1 MKIFQKKDIQMFKK
15 VFESEVLFTGYY
27 GQLNTGDDA
36 FVVVAD
42 WGARKYWNKT
52 NNRFLA
58 IKKNLPEVS
67 GVNGYPFSLPRT
79 YSSQSKLLIS
89 NTNYLISAGGST
101 IHSAFQKNNIKQ
113 LALNE
118 KRNGSSIKIGGIGVS
133 IGPFKTSR
141 DEKAVIEYLKNI
153 DFLAVRDQRSY
164 DFVEQLNLPYKPI
177 NSFDLAALLPEI
189 YRNKEKVTMR
199 NSIKTIGVSVCPVES
214 IIGGS
219 IEKEEQRNK
228 KTIELLKLLESKE
241 NIHFKFFIINGSNKV
256 GDLKLTKEIIAK
268 TQPKSYEVVG
278 YNRNTNY
285 IWDEISKCD
294 FVISTRLH
302 AAIFACFSNT
312 PFILNEYH
320 IKCSD
325 FLNDVG
331 YNMDYRL
338 YDNDYDVVEKVNMI
352 MEVLGQSSN
361 YILPS
366 NIQSMIKK
374 SKLNFLGIDI

>member
-1 MKIFQKKDIQMFKK
+1 MFKK

-36 FVVVAD
+36 FVVVAN

-52 NNRFLA
+52 NNKFLA
-58 IKKNLPEVS
+58 IKKNLPEMS
-67 GVNGYPFSLPRT
+67 GINGYPFSFPRT

-101 IHSAFQKNNIKQ
+101 IHSSLQKNNIKQ

-118 KRNGSSIKIGGIGVS
+118 KRIGAKIKIGGIGVS
-133 IGPFKTSR
+133 IGPFKTSQ

-189 YRNKEKVTMR
+189 YGNNEKRTIK

-214 IIGGS
+214 IIGAS

-228 KTIELLKLLESKE
+228 RTVELLKLLDSKE
-241 NIHFKFFIINGSNKV
+241 DIHFKFFIINGNSKV
-256 GDLKLTKEIIAK
+256 GDLNLSKEIIAK
-268 TQPKSYEVVG
+268 VQPKSYEIVE
-278 YNRNTNY
+278 YSKDTNY
-285 IWDEISKCD
+285 IWSEISKCD

-302 AAIFACFSNT
+302 AAIFAFFSNT
-312 PFILNEYH
+312 LFMLNDYY

-325 FLNDVG
+325 FLDDVG
-331 YNMDYRL
+331 HNVDYRL
-338 YDNDYDVVEKVNMI
+338 YNNDYDIVNKVNTI
-352 MEVLGQSSN
+352 IDVLSQDSN
-361 YILPS
+361 YIFPS
-366 NIQSMIKK
+366 NIKNMVKK
-374 SKLNFLGIDI
+374 SELNFIGIDI

>member
-1 MKIFQKKDIQMFKK
+1 MFNK
-15 VFESEVLFTGYY
+15 VFESEMLFTGYY

-42 WGARKYWNKT
+42 WGARKYWHKT

-58 IKKNLPEVS
+58 IKKNLPEIS
-67 GVNGYPFSLPRT
+67 GVNGYPFSFPRT
-79 YSSQSKLLIS
+79 YSSQNKLLIS

-101 IHSAFQKNNIKQ
+101 IHSALQKNNIKQ

-118 KRNGSSIKIGGIGVS
+118 KRNGSKIKIGGIGVS

-164 DFVEQLNLPYKPI
+164 DFVKQLNLPYKPI

-189 YRNKEKVTMR
+189 YGNNEKTIMK
-199 NSIKTIGVSVCPVES
+199 NSMKTIGISVCPVES
-214 IIGGS
+214 ITGAN
-219 IEKEEQRNK
+219 IEKEKERNN
-228 KTIELLKLLESKE
+228 KTVELIKLLDLKE
-241 NIHFKFFIINGSNKV
+241 DIHFKFFIINGSNKV
-256 GDLKLTKEIIAK
+256 GDLNLTRETISKV
-268 TQPKSYEVVG
+268 QPKSYEIIE
-278 YNRNTNY
+278 YSKNTYY
-285 IWDEISKCD
+285 IWSEISKCD

-312 PFILNEYH
+312 PFMLNEYH

-325 FLNDVG
+325 FLDDVG
-331 YNMDYRL
+331 HNIDYRL
-338 YDNDYDVVEKVNMI
+338 YDNDYDIFRKVNTI
-352 MEVLGQSSN
+352 LDVLSQNSS
-361 YILPS
+361 YIFPS
-366 NIQSMIKK
+366 NIQDMVKK
-374 SKLNFLGIDI
+374 SELNFIGIDI

>member
-1 MKIFQKKDIQMFKK
+1 MFKK

-36 FVVVAD
+36 FVVVAN

-52 NNRFLA
+52 NNKFLA
-58 IKKNLPEVS
+58 IKKNLPEMS
-67 GVNGYPFSLPRT
+67 GINGYPFSFPRT

-101 IHSAFQKNNIKQ
+101 IHSSLQKNNIKQ

-118 KRNGSSIKIGGIGVS
+118 KRIGAKIKIGGIGVS
-133 IGPFKTSR
+133 IGPFKTSQ

-189 YRNKEKVTMR
+189 YGNNEKRTIK

-214 IIGGS
+214 IIGAS

-228 KTIELLKLLESKE
+228 RTVELLKLLDSKE
-241 NIHFKFFIINGSNKV
+241 DIHFKFFIINGNSKV
-256 GDLKLTKEIIAK
+256 GDLNLSKEIIAK
-268 TQPKSYEVVG
+268 VQPKSYEIVE
-278 YNRNTNY
+278 YSKDTNY
-285 IWDEISKCD
+285 IWSEISKCD

-325 FLNDVG
+325 FLDDVG
-331 YNMDYRL
+331 YNIDYRL
-338 YDNDYDVVEKVNMI
+338 YNNDYDIVEKVNMI
-352 MEVLGQSSN
+352 LDVINQNSS
-361 YILPS
+361 YISPS
-366 NIQSMIKK
+366 NIKSMVEK
-374 SKLNFLGIDI
+374 SELNFVGIDI